1 MNHPNH
7 TQPNQP
13 PHLRLVEANDQGGP
27 PTPAQLVQMS
37 QAELATHPIEALH
50 ALHEDAKQA
59 VENAKRYKAALDE
72 VLALKYDEAISR
84 VRQMS
89 NKPTGIVRIQ
99 DGDHT
104 IISDVPK
111 RPAWDQKQL
120 AEIAT
125 RIQAS
130 GDDPAEYM
138 ETTYKVPENRF
149 KSWPS
154 SIRET
159 FLPARTLK
167 VGKTTYRVE
176 KSKGAA

>member
-1 MNHPNH
+1 M
-7 TQPNQP
+7 NQP
-13 PHLRLVEANDQGGP
+13 RHPQPKHPFPLRIVGANDNAPQVTLEQAKAMPVGQLAGMP
-27 PTPAQLVQMS
+27 INELDRLHQEAILAQKK
-37 QAELATHPIEALH
+37 
-50 ALHEDAKQA
+50 AKQ
-59 VENAKRYKAALDE
+59 VKDYLDG
-72 VLALKYDEAISR
+72 VLAHKYDAAISR
-84 VRQMS
+84 ARLVS
-89 NKPTGIVRIQ
+89 NKPTGIVRII

-111 RPAWDQKQL
+111 RPNWDQKQL
-120 AEIAT
+120 AEIAN
-125 RIQAS
+125 RIKAA

-149 KSWPS
+149 KAWPS

-167 VGKTTYRVE
+167 VGKTTFKIE